1 MRRSIQRA
9 RRAWL
14 VLPLGRHPAR
24 FQRAPFLV
32 QTSNNNAQPANSQ
45 RNNPNDG
52 DRQERSK
59 FARSVLEGSTVAL
72 ISLFGLGLGG
82 YAYSLFYK
90 RTVAK
95 KIENA
100 FATGYSS
107 QERVALGR
115 ISYGTERDKI
125 QEIVEREYWVPRAEQ
140 EDIDNIVSGK
150 ARGRYYLVIGER
162 GTGKRALLLEAMRK
176 VNGDGIAMLEAHN
189 DLEVF
194 RTRLGKAID
203 YEFHEDYIGGLFS
216 IRGPRDSSPLLDI
229 ERALNQMEKV
239 ALSLRKR
246 RGKPLLMIIN
256 NIHLF
261 KDDEAGKH
269 LLEILQQRAEIWA
282 GNELVTTV
290 FTSDEFWTLERL
302 TPHATNMNVI
312 SVRDVRKNVV
322 TTALK
327 QYRAR
332 YHNEDVPPHILDQ
345 VFAQVG
351 GRLIFLNQVAK
362 ATDMLETCAQIN
374 RREKMWF
381 LNNCWILGDSMDDD
395 VEEQQKYCAAAII
408 LARAL
413 VLREQKDDASTT
425 SSAPERQQFSLP
437 EIPLHEARQII
448 TRADFVHPFDH
459 VNVIHIDAHGMV
471 RADSVPMQNAFRDVV
486 QQPGFEEHLKATLN
500 RLDELESLARTREVA
515 LREPPDRS
523 GGIVPVQT
531 YCAKL

>member
-1 MRRSIQRA
+1 M
-9 RRAWL
+9 
-14 VLPLGRHPAR
+14 
-24 FQRAPFLV
+24 
-32 QTSNNNAQPANSQ
+32 
-45 RNNPNDG
+45 
-52 DRQERSK
+52 
-59 FARSVLEGSTVAL
+59 AL

-82 YAYSLFYK
+82 YAYSILYK
-90 RTVAK
+90 KTVRS
-95 KIENA
+95 KIEKA
-100 FATGYSS
+100 FSAGYSS

-115 ISYGTERDKI
+115 ISYGTDPDKI
-125 QEIVEREYWVPRAEQ
+125 QEIVDREYWVARPEQ
-140 EDIDNIVSGK
+140 QEVNDIVSGK
-150 ARGRYYLVIGER
+150 TKGRYHLIIGER

-176 VNGDGIAMLEAHN
+176 VNGEGIAMLEAHN

-194 RTRLGKAID
+194 RTRLGKSID

-216 IRGPRDSSPLLDI
+216 IRGPRDSTPLLDI

-239 ALSLRKR
+239 ALSLRRR

-261 KDDEAGKH
+261 KDDEGGRH
-269 LLEILQQRAEIWA
+269 LMEILQQRAEIWA

-302 TPHATNMNVI
+302 IPHATNMHIMNI
-312 SVRDVRKNVV
+312 RDVRKDVV
-322 TTALK
+322 TESLRK
-327 QYRAR
+327 YRAR
-332 YHNEDVPPHILDQ
+332 YHKEDVPSEILDE
-345 VFAQVG
+345 VFAKVG
-351 GRLIFLNQVAK
+351 GRLIFLNQVSK
-362 ATDMLETCAQIN
+362 SDDMLETCRQIN
-374 RREKMWF
+374 RREKSWF

-413 VLREQKDDASTT
+413 VLREKHPSP
-425 SSAPERQQFSLP
+425 SSPPNSQFFLP

-448 TRADFVHPFDH
+448 TRADFVQPFDH
-459 VNVIHIDAHGMV
+459 INVFHIDALGMV
-471 RADSVPMQNAFRDVV
+471 RADSVPMQNAFREIV
-486 QQPGFEEHLKATLN
+486 QQEGFEEHLKATLN

-515 LREPPDRS
+515 MREIPDRS

>member
-1 MRRSIQRA
+1 MLIDA
-9 RRAWL
+9 EGVVELTIAGWL

-24 FQRAPFLV
+24 FRPTPFFLQPPNDTPLV
-32 QTSNNNAQPANSQ
+32 NSGENNT
-45 RNNPNDG
+45 NDG
-52 DRQERSK
+52 DHRERSK

-90 RTVAK
+90 RTVAN

-107 QERVALGR
+107 QERVVLGR
-115 ISYGTERDKI
+115 ISYGTEPDKI

-140 EDIDNIVSGK
+140 EDIDNVVSGR

-246 RGKPLLMIIN
+246 RGKPLLMVIN

-302 TPHATNMNVI
+302 TPHATNMHVI

-327 QYRAR
+327 RYRAR
-332 YHNEDVPPHILDQ
+332 YHNEDVPQSILDE
-345 VFAQVG
+345 VFAKVG

-362 ATDMLETCAQIN
+362 SEDMLETCKQIN

-395 VEEQQKYCAAAII
+395 VEEQQKYCAAAIV

-413 VLREQKDDASTT
+413 VLRENQT
-425 SSAPERQQFSLP
+425 SESDQFMLP

-459 VNVIHIDAHGMV
+459 INVIHIDAHGMV
-471 RADSVPMQNAFRDVV
+471 RADSVPMQNAFREVV

-515 LREPPDRS
+515 MRDPPDRS